1 MLITCPNCTTS
12 YQVKAEAF
20 GSSGRRVR
28 CVRCRREWF
37 ATPSAI
43 PPPPSQ
49 IPTVPSPPTQA
60 DATHA
65 GDPDA
70 ADGEPRLASE
80 PASAPAPAYPGSPA
94 EADPGSAAE
103 QVGEASGKAA
113 AEPETVPQSVAEAPP
128 PAADAETA
136 ASGGTDIETV
146 AARRYGAAGPVRR
159 RSVPILAR
167 LRDKGRGI
175 LALPLLPMII
185 AVEVLA
191 IGAIV
196 WWRNDVVRAM
206 PPSAGLFRLV
216 GLPINL
222 RGLDFADLRATREE
236 NDGVAVLVIEG
247 RIENVTGAAISVPR
261 LRFALR
267 DGAQGELMSWTA
279 PPERGRLDAG
289 QALPFRSRL
298 AAPPADGS
306 DILVRFLKRADL
318 SDGAR

>member
-28 CVRCRREWF
+28 CARCRREWI

-49 IPTVPSPPTQA
+49 IPTVASPPTQG
-60 DATHA
+60 DATHG
-65 GDPDA
+65 GDLDAPDDVPA
-70 ADGEPRLASE
+70 PASE
-80 PASAPAPAYPGSPA
+80 PASTPVAADSGSSA
-94 EADPGSAAE
+94 EAVREAVGTAAVE
-103 QVGEASGKAA
+103 S
-113 AEPETVPQSVAEAPP
+113 ETVPQSVAEAPP
-128 PAADAETA
+128 PAADAETT

-146 AARRYGAAGPVRR
+146 AARRFGAVGPVRR
-159 RSVPILAR
+159 RPVPILAR

-175 LALPLLPMII
+175 LALPLLPTII

-206 PPSAGLFRLV
+206 PPSAALFRLV

-247 RIENVTGAAISVPR
+247 RIENVTGAAVSVPR

-279 PPERGRLDAG
+279 PPDRARLDAG